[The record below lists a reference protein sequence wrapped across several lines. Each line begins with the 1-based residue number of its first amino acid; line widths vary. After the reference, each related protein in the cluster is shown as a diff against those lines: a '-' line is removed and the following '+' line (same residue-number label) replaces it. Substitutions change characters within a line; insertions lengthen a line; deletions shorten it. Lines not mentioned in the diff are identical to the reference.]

1 MEIKQETLHIPT
13 LWLYPFHVDV
23 DAHVPEL
30 SRQALLGA
38 LVDSVG
44 ASIKLVGA
52 AHLANRAE
60 EGIAA
65 LGAGGGG
72 GRGGG
77 CRGHGG
83 GRVERRA
90 LRAVVAPSLFDA
102 IVDDGAAELV
112 GLAKDGVAALDALG
126 LPLLKLLRR
135 RRRVGADGK
144 AAELFDAIHIDG
156 AAVGLVAWANLVA
169 ALVGV

>member
-1 MEIKQETLHIPT
+1 M
-13 LWLYPFHVDV
+13 
-23 DAHVPEL
+23 
-30 SRQALLGA
+30 
-38 LVDSVG
+38 
-44 ASIKLVGA
+44 
-52 AHLANRAE
+52 
-60 EGIAA
+60 
-65 LGAGGGG
+65 
-72 GRGGG
+72 
-77 CRGHGG
+77 
-83 GRVERRA
+83 
-90 LRAVVAPSLFDA
+90 RAVVAPSLFDA

-135 RRRVGADGK
+135 VGADGK